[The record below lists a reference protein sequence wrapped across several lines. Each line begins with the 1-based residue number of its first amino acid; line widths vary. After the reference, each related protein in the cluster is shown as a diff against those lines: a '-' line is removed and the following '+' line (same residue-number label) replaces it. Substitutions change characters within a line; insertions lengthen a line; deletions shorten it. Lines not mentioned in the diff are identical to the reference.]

1 MDFQGNNQESVL
13 GMAQGSA
20 RSGAQVVTKAIAVCD
35 TVFDDCDERPVDSDF
50 VLPDYCPDIAA
61 MLKCTLEPVIQNKQL
76 SGDRVSADGVAF
88 LRVLYL
94 DEERKCVRSC
104 EFNKPF
110 TSTFIL
116 KSSVENP
123 CISLTA
129 KTDYVNC
136 RATSPRS
143 LDVHGAFSV
152 RLQVTAEG
160 GSEVV
165 TAVRGEGLYTRT
177 RPVSYTV
184 PVAFSEKQ
192 FTVSEVLELGQGM
205 PEAEMLVRCEAVPVL
220 EDCKLMTNKAIV
232 KGELRLKNLYISN
245 PETGTSQVARHE
257 IPFSQ
262 IVDVD
267 GLNDE
272 WICDVELETLMSDV
286 HISVNQTG
294 ESRLLSVNVKLC
306 ARIQCYR
313 TGTSEVV
320 TDAYSIRCP
329 LHMDVRPLQAE
340 HLLDI
345 TRSTC
350 VVKQTLDLPPDG
362 VSEVVD
368 LWCEAAA
375 VAERCENGKAVVDGR
390 LLIAML
396 ARDSSGIIAYYER
409 TGDFSLEFDEHCDRM
424 PTRLTVIGAD
434 ANMMGANQME
444 IKVELAVSRR
454 CMMSE
459 SCQAVCSLEEDEN
472 GAFPT
477 TDAALKIYYARGGES
492 LWEIAKS
499 CHTSMES
506 VMEENGLTADVL
518 KDDTMLLVPLC

>member
-13 GMAQGSA
+13 GMAQGNA
-20 RSGAQVVTKAIAVCD
+20 RNGSQVVSKAIAVCD

-61 MLKCTLEPVIQNKQL
+61 VLKCTLEPVIQNKQL
-76 SGDRVSADGVAF
+76 SGDRVSADGIAF
-88 LRVLYL
+88 LRILYL

-116 KSSVENP
+116 KSSVDNP
-123 CISLTA
+123 CIALTA

-143 LDVHGAFSV
+143 VDVHGAFSV

-165 TAVRGEGLYTRT
+165 TSVRGEGIYTKN

-184 PVAFSEKQ
+184 PAAFTEKQ

-205 PEAEMLVRCEAVPVL
+205 PEAEMLIRGEAVPVL
-220 EDCKLMTNKAIV
+220 EDCKLMANKAII
-232 KGELRLKNLYISN
+232 KGELRLKNLYVSD
-245 PETGTSQVARHE
+245 PDTGASHVAQNE

-267 GLNDE
+267 GLTDE
-272 WICDVELETLMSDV
+272 WICDVELETLVNDV

-306 ARIQCYR
+306 ARLQCYR

-320 TDAYSIRCP
+320 TDAYSVRCP
-329 LHMDVRPLQAE
+329 LHLETRPLQAE

-345 TRSTC
+345 TRTTC

-362 VSEVVD
+362 ISEVVD
-368 LWCEAAA
+368 LWCEAAP
-375 VAERCENGKAVVDGR
+375 VAERCEGGKAVVDGR
-390 LLIAML
+390 LMIAML
-396 ARDSSGIIAYYER
+396 ARDSSGIMAYYER
-409 TGDFSLEFDEHCDRM
+409 TGDFTLDFEERCDRM
-424 PTRLTVIGAD
+424 PTRLTVIGVEAG
-434 ANMMGANQME
+434 MQGANQLE
-444 IKVELAVSRR
+444 IKVEMMVSRR
-454 CMMSE
+454 CLLSE
-459 SCQAVCSLEEDEN
+459 SCQAVCSLDEDEN
-472 GAFPT
+472 GVFPV
-477 TDAALKIYYARGGES
+477 TDTALKIYYARSGES

-518 KDDTMLLVPLC
+518 KDDAMLLVPLC